1 MAAIEDLPEH
11 YELFIH
17 LYNNLNYNIYTHTIT
32 VLGINDSKQTKE
44 HEREY
49 MYEVLINHPD
59 VLWSVSVV
67 SHTEIDDVNILQGM
81 YEDLFLSFSEVTS

>member
-1 MAAIEDLPEH
+1 MAAMEDLPEH
-11 YELFIH
+11 SNELFIH
-17 LYNNLNYNIYTHTIT
+17 LYNNLNHNIYTHTIT

-44 HEREY
+44 HEREC

-67 SHTEIDDVNILQGM
+67 SHTEIDDVNILQGKIVF
-81 YEDLFLSFSEVTS
+81 YFCKVTS

>member
-1 MAAIEDLPEH
+1 MAAMDLPERGN
-11 YELFIH
+11 ELFTH
-17 LYNNLNYNIYTHTIT
+17 LHNNHLNYNIYTHTT
-32 VLGINDSKQTKE
+32 TMLGINDSKQTKE
-44 HEREY
+44 HEREC

-81 YEDLFLSFSEVTS
+81 Y

>member
-1 MAAIEDLPEH
+1 M
-11 YELFIH
+11 
-17 LYNNLNYNIYTHTIT
+17 
-32 VLGINDSKQTKE
+32 LGINDSKQTKE
-44 HEREY
+44 HEREC

-81 YEDLFLSFSEVTS
+81 YVLRLFFTSAKLRVDSFQTHTDTN